1 MIAQTEMQ
9 KKEQKMQIGGKLN
22 FKMNFV
28 AKNETAKLYLKFI
41 FFSQISKIVPNDH
54 IYFFKPLKTNFTTFE
69 NVITLA
75 EKPHCPNESW
85 LYCFPM

>member
-41 FFSQISKIVPNDH
+41 FFFSN
-54 IYFFKPLKTNFTTFE
+54 FE
-69 NVITLA
+69 NCT
-75 EKPHCPNESW
+75 
-85 LYCFPM
+85 